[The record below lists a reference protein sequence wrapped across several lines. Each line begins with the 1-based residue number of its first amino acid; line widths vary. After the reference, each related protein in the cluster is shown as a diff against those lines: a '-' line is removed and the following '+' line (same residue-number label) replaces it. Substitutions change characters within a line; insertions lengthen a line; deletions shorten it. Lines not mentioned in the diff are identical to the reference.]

1 MSQPIRD
8 QSHEQLDALIA
19 RREAIDKE
27 FLPTLAKY
35 QKMASSALELQVDI
49 LDRALR
55 IAFPDA
61 EFLERKKVLTISAR
75 LGYEKVREMI
85 TAVSSNPEIQI
96 HEVTYDPV
104 TFDYHLTTC

>member
-8 QSHEQLDALIA
+8 QIHEQLDALIA

-27 FLPTLAKY
+27 FIPTLATY
-35 QKMASSALELQVDI
+35 QRMASTALELQVDI
-49 LDRALR
+49 LARALE

-61 EFLERKKVLTISAR
+61 KFLERKKVLTISAR

-96 HEVTYDPV
+96 REVTYDPV
-104 TFDYHLTTC
+104 TFEYHLTTC

>member
-1 MSQPIRD
+1 MSQPNLGPLHD
-8 QSHEQLDALIA
+8 QINALIA
-19 RREAIDKE
+19 RREEIDKE
-27 FLPTLAKY
+27 FIPTLSKY
-35 QKMASSALELQVDI
+35 QKMASTALELQVDI

-61 EFLERKKVLTISAR
+61 RFLERKKVLTISAR
-75 LGYEKVREMI
+75 LGHEKVREMI

-104 TFDYHLTTC
+104 TFEYHLTTC